1 MKDKRFLIKQIS
13 KGGLVPILSL
23 YFALC
28 FNMTF
33 AQEFKIDSLLIQ
45 RETFAKDSSGDI
57 SVIKKV
63 FVTAGYSTTDPNR
76 SNEYEGYV
84 IKAEYWL
91 FWNNKLD
98 SLQIY
103 VQNPLDKSNFIIYA
117 RHIQDKINAVVL
129 EFSEISDASPLR
141 GSRNR
146 VFRIINLDTKGNL
159 FSTTEGELQI
169 MHNGGAHGDYRHDID
184 TYIQEYSL
192 TFDSMDNITLTRTK
206 GFIYR
211 GTWKSEEMK
220 TRPPR
225 LFILTEKDGRTFYL
239 RKYDK

>member
-1 MKDKRFLIKQIS
+1 MKDKRFLIKHIS

-45 RETFAKDSSGDI
+45 KETFAKDSSGDI

-63 FVTAGYSTTDPNR
+63 FVTAGYSTDDPNR

-98 SLQIY
+98 SLQIS

-129 EFSEISDASPLR
+129 EFSEILDASPQNE
-141 GSRNR
+141 SRNR
-146 VFRIINLDTKGNL
+146 VFRIINLDTKGYL
-159 FSTTEGELQI
+159 FSTTEQEVLT
-169 MHNGGAHGDYRHDID
+169 MPNGGAHGDYRHDID
-184 TYIQEYSL
+184 KYVQDNSL
-192 TFDSMDNITLTRTK
+192 AFDSNDNITITHTK
-206 GFIYR
+206 SMIFR
-211 GTWKSEEMK
+211 GMGKNEEKK
-220 TRPPR
+220 TMPPR

>member
-1 MKDKRFLIKQIS
+1 MKDKRFLIKHIS

-63 FVTAGYSTTDPNR
+63 FVSAGYSTDDPNR
-76 SNEYEGYV
+76 SNEHEGYV

-98 SLQIY
+98 SLQIS

-129 EFSEISDASPLR
+129 EFSEILDASPQH

-146 VFRIINLDTKGNL
+146 IFRIINLDTKEYL
-159 FSTTEGELQI
+159 FSTTEGELEI
-169 MHNGGAHGDYRHDID
+169 MPNGGAHGDYRHDID
-184 TYIQEYSL
+184 SYIQEYSL
-192 TFDSMDNITLTRTK
+192 TFDSNDNITLTHTK

-211 GTWKSEEMK
+211 GTGKSEEIK
-220 TRPPR
+220 TGPPR
-225 LFILTEKDGRTFYL
+225 LFILTHKDGRTFYL
-239 RKYDK
+239 QNYDK